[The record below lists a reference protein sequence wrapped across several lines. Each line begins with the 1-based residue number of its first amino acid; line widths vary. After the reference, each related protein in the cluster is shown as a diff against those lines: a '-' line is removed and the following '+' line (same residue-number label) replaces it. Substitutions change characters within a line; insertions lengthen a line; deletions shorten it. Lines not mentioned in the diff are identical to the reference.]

1 MILQGREVKTDFIWG
16 KQVGDGARKE
26 GWGILFC
33 SQGQKLVP
41 FEFPAAIAGPP
52 LRRRVQRYR
61 PEIVMLLC
69 LESWIPLVAWCKVSV
84 SPPLTD
90 TLGANWM

>member
-1 MILQGREVKTDFIWG
+1 MILQGREVKNGFHLG

-33 SQGQKLVP
+33 SQGQLVP

-52 LRRRVQRYR
+52 LRR
-61 PEIVMLLC
+61 
-69 LESWIPLVAWCKVSV
+69 ESRGIDLK
-84 SPPLTD
+84 L
-90 TLGANWM
+90 